1 MTSSHRTTSL
11 NHPQTPPRPLLP
23 SKMSAPGEA
32 LPRVGPASLC
42 EMNGGGRDEDEEEEG
57 GHNLWLSIL
66 SEVSS
71 RSRSKLPTGRN
82 VVVLGEDGSGKT
94 SLVAKLQGVEEARKG
109 RGLEYLY
116 LSVHDEDRDDH
127 ARCNVWVLDGDEY
140 HSGLLRFAMTRESAR
155 DSLTLLVADLAR
167 PWLIVDALHK
177 WSGVLRR
184 HLDSLKIPVDER
196 RDMDNKLVREFQ
208 SYVEPETEESSPLRK
223 SGSGALQASTPPS
236 AALLSQGSG
245 TSPGGLSGDEEAD
258 ECVVLPLGENTFTH
272 NLGVPVIV
280 VCTKSDAV
288 STLEKEYDYRE
299 EHFDFIQ
306 SHVRRF
312 CLRYG
317 AALVY
322 TSLKE
327 DKNVDLLHKYLL
339 HRLYGSPF
347 CTPALVLERDAV
359 FIPAGW
365 DNDKKIGILHE
376 NFTSVRP
383 EDQYEDIIIKP
394 PVRKWVQEKEVCA
407 EDEQVF
413 LMKQQSLL
421 VKQSPSPS
429 GRPADA
435 GQRVPG
441 GSPRAS
447 TRPVASN
454 VASVS
459 PISVGNK
466 KLDPANVKGGGTSE
480 GVLANFFNSLLTKK
494 AGSPVGAGGGSGG
507 PGSSPGTTKKHGPK
521 PALTDVQAE
530 LDRMARKSES
540 TSVLAATNFDDAA
553 S

>member
-1 MTSSHRTTSL
+1 
-11 NHPQTPPRPLLP
+11 
-23 SKMSAPGEA
+23 
-32 LPRVGPASLC
+32 
-42 EMNGGGRDEDEEEEG
+42 
-57 GHNLWLSIL
+57 IL

-223 SGSGALQASTPPS
+223 SGSG
-236 AALLSQGSG
+236 
-245 TSPGGLSGDEEAD
+245 DEEAD

-312 CLRYG
+312 CLRGQYG

-507 PGSSPGTTKKHGPK
+507 PGSSPGTTKKTLPPSERYAGPK